1 MVRGQKGFPMI
12 NENPVS
18 PVLHYIAFE
27 VQNGGT
33 LMFQQTAGVDHDVT
47 LYTHYPD
54 GSDENK
60 ITIAPGDMVMLA
72 NLYRYIIEN
81 DIQDDFVNYGGKN
94 KMRHVT
100 MAEEQP
106 HPIKHGSYLIV
117 WIDKFDCWC
126 IYDER
131 GDKVREP
138 YWSTVYDAERAIES
152 GEAL

>member
-1 MVRGQKGFPMI
+1 MK
-12 NENPVS
+12 NATPVS

-33 LMFQQTAGVDHDVT
+33 LMFQQVAGVDHDVK

-54 GSDENK
+54 GSDENG

-94 KMRHVT
+94 KMHHVT
-100 MAEEQP
+100 MADEQP
-106 HPIKHGSYLIV
+106 HPVKHGSHLIV
-117 WIDKFDCWC
+117 WLDRLDCWC

-138 YWSTVYDAERAIES
+138 YWSTVYEAEQAIES